1 MEGAGITPPLR
12 VCPRMQGRNHA
23 DKSWK
28 EEKVCDL
35 PQRGTVIAVDSIKDL
50 SLREKIGQTYILEE
64 SVYADLQDKDAFFE
78 NYQPGGVWFGSGKPT
93 TCAEMRAYADSINA
107 RLKVPAL
114 FGGDA
119 ETGFGRSKVA
129 GLSYLPCAAALGST
143 ASEEL
148 SYEYGAIN
156 ANEGSAAGFNWIW
169 GPVVDMP
176 CDSVSKLRELSDYPE
191 MISKM
196 AASQHK
202 GMLSEHVA
210 ACAKHFPGTDG
221 IEYRNSHFCQSAV
234 STSLAEW
241 KEKQGKIFQDM
252 IDAGV
257 PSIMTSHRGFPAVDD
272 RRVGRGY
279 MPTSLSYAI
288 ITKLLKEEMGFR
300 GVVVT
305 DDLYMRGIKNVY
317 DREKL
322 YIEVVNAGND
332 MILGTRSTDYIDI
345 IEAAVRRGDI
355 AESRIDDAC
364 SRVLAMKARLG
375 LFQKQNKTWDEEHFA
390 ERSHRFKEKVA
401 KQSLHLV
408 CDDIQKLPFD
418 PEKIQKAAI
427 VCFSTGEAFYGALS
441 HMKDALG
448 KYGIETHI
456 QHNFPIDGVK
466 NFGVPI
472 DFDERK
478 NETQGKTYSCKEL
491 DEKFDL
497 IIYALFSGGGRP
509 SFYGGEERGFFDV
522 MSCGSEKSVVVSF
535 GTPQVY
541 FDWFSDSDIFLNA
554 YDYLPEM
561 QENFVKALFGETEP
575 TKESQFRLVPKE
587 FIAAETK

>member
-1 MEGAGITPPLR
+1 MWFGT
-12 VCPRMQGRNHA
+12 
-23 DKSWK
+23 
-28 EEKVCDL
+28 EKGMV
-35 PQRGTVIAVDSIKDL
+35 VAVDRLKDL

-64 SVYADLQDKDAFFE
+64 SIYSDLQDKEAFFE
-78 NYQPGGVWFGSGKPT
+78 KYQPGGIWFGSGEPT
-93 TCAEMRAYADSINA
+93 TCAGMRAYADSINA

-114 FGGDA
+114 FCGDA
-119 ETGFGRSKVA
+119 ETGLGRSKIA
-129 GLSYLPCAAALGST
+129 EPSYLPCAAALGNT

-148 SYEYGAIN
+148 SYEFGAIN
-156 ANEGSAAGFNWIW
+156 ANEASAAGYNWIW
-169 GPVVDMP
+169 GPVVDLP

-196 AASQHK
+196 AVAQHQ

-221 IEYRNSHFCQSAV
+221 IEYRNSHFCQSSV

-252 IDAGV
+252 IQAGV

-272 RRVGRGY
+272 RRVGHGY
-279 MPTSLSYAI
+279 MPTTLSYAV
-288 ITKLLKEEMGFR
+288 ITELLKGEMGFG

-305 DDLYMRGIKNVY
+305 DDLFMRGIKNVY

-345 IEAAVRRGDI
+345 IEAAVRRGEI
-355 AESRIDDAC
+355 MESRIDDAC
-364 SRVLAMKARLG
+364 SRVLAMKERLG
-375 LFQKQNKTWDEEHFA
+375 LFQTQNKTWEEEQFA
-390 ERSHRFKEKVA
+390 GRSHRFREKVA
-401 KQSLHLV
+401 EQSLHLV
-408 CDDIQKLPFD
+408 CDETKKLPFD
-418 PEKIQKAAI
+418 PQKIKKAAI

-448 KYGIETHI
+448 KYDIETHI
-456 QHNFPIDGVK
+456 QHNFPTGNIV

-472 DFDERK
+472 DFGEGK
-478 NETQGKTYSCKEL
+478 SETQGKAYSCKEL
-491 DEKFDL
+491 DEQFDL

-509 SFYGGEERGFFDV
+509 SFYGGEESGFFDV
-522 MSCGSEKSVVVSF
+522 MTYGKEKSVVVSF

-541 FDWFSDSDIFLNA
+541 FDWFSDSDIFFNA

-561 QENFVKALFGETEP
+561 QENFVKALFGETKP
-575 TKESQFRLVPKE
+575 MAESQFRLVPLE
-587 FIAAETK
+587 FTVGTK